1 MEPTNLLL
9 VCLIAFGVVFSVLSL
24 LAAAMHA
31 ITALF
36 PERAAHVDDTIVA
49 AISSTVATLAPGA
62 HVTRIE
68 EES

>member
-1 MEPTNLLL
+1 VEPANLML
-9 VCLIAFGVVFSVLSL
+9 VCLIAFGVVFSVLAV

-31 ITALF
+31 ITVLF
-36 PERAAHVDDTIVA
+36 PERVAKVDEAVVA
-49 AISSTVATLAPGA
+49 AISSTVATLVPGA